1 MMPMPA
7 TTSAT
12 APMPTSRADAGEH
25 ALEYLQLLRGVDDFV
40 LRARAVNVL
49 QRGNGG
55 LSGRVALE
63 RIAG

>member
-1 MMPMPA
+1 
-7 TTSAT
+7 
-12 APMPTSRADAGEH
+12 
-25 ALEYLQLLRGVDDFV
+25 LQLLRGVDDFV
-40 LRARAVNVL
+40 LERAVNVL